1 MTTVKC
7 HCTYI
12 SNSIDCVDIFN
23 SKCTSGK
30 HSTSQGQ
37 RHGYYCHGHNTF
49 WHAMATNGFYHST
62 FQSVLLPLPPVSN
75 ECQYINRIYQAFSS
89 ATFFFACL
97 FIVFQQFFSCSGRRF
112 DPTFCALNSAAMTA
126 HVSSLA

>member
-62 FQSVLLPLPPVSN
+62 FQSVLLLITDSGNVRTSSN
-75 ECQYINRIYQAFSS
+75 TLCLHTQTHIQIISHFTVTDTLTNVLECFDLTLLVGLVREMTPTSS
-89 ATFFFACL
+89 PQKGT
-97 FIVFQQFFSCSGRRF
+97 
-112 DPTFCALNSAAMTA
+112 
-126 HVSSLA
+126 